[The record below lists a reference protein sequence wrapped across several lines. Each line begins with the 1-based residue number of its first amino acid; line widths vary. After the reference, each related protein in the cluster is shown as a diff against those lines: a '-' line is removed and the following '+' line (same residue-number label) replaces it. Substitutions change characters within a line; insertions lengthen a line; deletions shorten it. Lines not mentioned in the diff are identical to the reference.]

1 MNIDDIQAFLAVVS
15 NQSLTKAAEIL
26 HLSQSSVSHRLKNL
40 EQELD
45 LVLIERGKGLK
56 AIALTPA
63 GDDFIPVAEKWIQL
77 LSETQSLKSRTRLS
91 LSIGA
96 VDSVNTHVLPDIYQ
110 QIIQQ
115 HPTMRLHIYTQN
127 SPDLYTLVEQRTIDI
142 AFVLHERI
150 IKNVELSPFF
160 SEPMVVVRLA
170 LPEHLA
176 VPNIDPDQLNPH
188 DELYHEWFPTYQIW
202 HNKWWDPFQSS
213 HIQVSNGPMV
223 LPLLRTPKQ
232 WAIVPL
238 SIAQSTAASKKY
250 TIQRL
255 SDPPPD
261 RICYKLTHKFAKSR
275 SKEAVAIFDTFAAEI
290 FKEAEYLTKASSV

>member
-15 NQSLTKAAEIL
+15 NQSLTKAAEML

-45 LVLIERGKGLK
+45 LVLVQRGKGLK
-56 AIALTPA
+56 TIALTPA
-63 GDDFIPVAEKWIQL
+63 GEDFILVAEKWIQL
-77 LSETQSLKSRTRLS
+77 LLETQSLKSRTRLS

-96 VDSVNTHVLPDIYQ
+96 VDSVNTYLLPNLYQ
-110 QIIQQ
+110 QIICQ

-127 SPDLYTLVEQRTIDI
+127 STDLYDLIEQRAIDI

-150 IKNVELSPFF
+150 IKNIEVSPFF
-160 SEPMVVVRLA
+160 AEPMVVIRLA

-176 VPNIDPDQLNPH
+176 VPNIHPQQLNPQ
-188 DELYHEWFPTYQIW
+188 DELYHDWFPAYQIW

-223 LPLLRTPKQ
+223 LPLLRTRKQ

-238 SIAQSTAASKKY
+238 SIAQSKATTNQY
-250 TIQRL
+250 TIQKL
-255 SDPPPD
+255 IDPPPD

-275 SKEAVAIFDTFAAEI
+275 TKEAEAIFDTFAAELLEQI
-290 FKEAEYLTKASSV
+290 DYLTKYS